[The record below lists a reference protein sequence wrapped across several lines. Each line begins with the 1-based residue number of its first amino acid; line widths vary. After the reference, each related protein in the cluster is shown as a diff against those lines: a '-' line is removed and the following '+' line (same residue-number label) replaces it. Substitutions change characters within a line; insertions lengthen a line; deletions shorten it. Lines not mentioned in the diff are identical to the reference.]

1 MAAQKDQKS
10 LTPPYVP
17 YRSFANSLN
26 KLSERGLPGRIDPS
40 VFSGQ
45 SGSTIAALLA
55 AYKYLGLVTES
66 GGPSDMLKKL
76 VATDEKDRGSLIKEL
91 LETRYTFLQHPHIDL
106 NDATTQQIETAF
118 RDQGI
123 GGSTITKAVSFFLA
137 AVAAAGVEVSKH
149 IKAPPPKRNGAPR
162 AKRAKARGLSD
173 VETPAIPIA
182 PQRPAQSA
190 AELLLAKFPDFDPSW
205 PEDIKT
211 KWFESFSSLRG
222 AMLKEES

>member
-1 MAAQKDQKS
+1 MAAQKEQKS

-26 KLSERGLPGRIDPS
+26 KLSERGLPGRIDSS

-55 AYKYLGLVTES
+55 AYKYLGLMHES
-66 GGPSDMLKKL
+66 GAPSEMLKSL
-76 VATDEKDRGSLIKEL
+76 VAVEEGDRGPLIKEL
-91 LETRYTFLQHPHIDL
+91 LETRYTFLRHPDIDL
-106 NDATTQQIETAF
+106 NNATAQQIESAF
-118 RDQGI
+118 REQGI

-137 AVAAAGVEVSKH
+137 AVSAAGVAVSKH

-162 AKRAKARGLSD
+162 TKRSKTRGLPD
-173 VETPAIPIA
+173 VETPAAPLP
-182 PQRPAQSA
+182 PQRPVQSA

-205 PEDIKT
+205 PEDIKA

-222 AMLKEES
+222 AMLKEGS